1 MHWIIYLPTLTGED
15 IIMVSSGDAFVL
27 IHFRLLLLQLS
38 LWVLC
43 LDWKLEFHIEFTS
56 HVHIYEHV
64 CLECRI
70 RYIFLI

>member
-15 IIMVSSGDAFVL
+15 IIMVSSGEAFVL

-43 LDWKLEFHIEFTS
+43 LGWKLENFI
-56 HVHIYEHV
+56 
-64 CLECRI
+64 
-70 RYIFLI
+70 